1 MPEGVGPG
9 SDPVS
14 QPILPSYLPSRS
26 NFHDVQWPYADH
38 RCQYACENMA
48 AKVRRMEEAE
58 LKTCSPCLILP
69 MFVAARFYIG
79 MYLPPVLCVYYELI
93 VSSAYKMFTG

>member
-1 MPEGVGPG
+1 
-9 SDPVS
+9 
-14 QPILPSYLPSRS
+14 
-26 NFHDVQWPYADH
+26 
-38 RCQYACENMA
+38 MA